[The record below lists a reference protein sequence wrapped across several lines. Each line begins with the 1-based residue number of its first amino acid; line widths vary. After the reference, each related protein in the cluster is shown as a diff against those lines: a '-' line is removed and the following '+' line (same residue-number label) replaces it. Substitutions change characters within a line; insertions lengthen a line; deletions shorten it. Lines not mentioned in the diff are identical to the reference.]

1 MNDADRIRE
10 ALNVLRSSEH
20 EHTYLGASAAIAD
33 LDRLVNERD
42 GATFLKDCAENALR
56 KEQLARG
63 AAEAALRDAQ
73 TERDRWRAVAC
84 NVKDGTAAAEAQVQ
98 QLKDAITEYL
108 SSETAGGD
116 PIGPQWYIDCN
127 ERTKGKHYPGK
138 ARLARAA
145 LADIRQCYD
154 NVHVFA
160 DIGDDCQCGKETWP
174 SPSFPDKETP

>member
-1 MNDADRIRE
+1 MNDADINTIRE
-10 ALNVLRSSEH
+10 ALEDALR
-20 EHTYLGASAAIAD
+20 TYPNTEDLTLAIAA

-42 GATFLKDCAENALR
+42 EARNKVLTHTEAL
-56 KEQLARG
+56 LALT
-63 AAEAALRDAQ
+63 A
-73 TERDRWRAVAC
+73 ERDRWRAVAC

-145 LADIRQCYD
+145 LADAED
-154 NVHVFA
+154 NA
-160 DIGDDCQCGKETWP
+160 
-174 SPSFPDKETP
+174 

>member
-1 MNDADRIRE
+1 MAPYIE
-10 ALNVLRSSEH
+10 AANTRVE
-20 EHTYLGASAAIAD
+20 D
-33 LDRLVNERD
+33 
-42 GATFLKDCAENALR
+42 
-56 KEQLARG
+56 
-63 AAEAALRDAQ
+63 AEAALRDAQ
-73 TERDRWRAVAC
+73 TERDEARDKVLTHTEALLALTGERDRWRAVAC

-145 LADIRQCYD
+145 LAD
-154 NVHVFA
+154 V
-160 DIGDDCQCGKETWP
+160 
-174 SPSFPDKETP
+174 PDKKEAP

>member
-1 MNDADRIRE
+1 VTATD
-10 ALNVLRSSEH
+10 LNTVRAYCTPLHRGLNEGDCLECDLLNAKH
-20 EHTYLGASAAIAD
+20 LAGEWQDQAAKFAAI
-33 LDRLVNERD
+33 LE
-42 GATFLKDCAENALR
+42 
-56 KEQLARG
+56 

-73 TERDRWRAVAC
+73 TERDEARDKVLTHTEALLALTGERDRWRAVAC

-145 LADIRQCYD
+145 LAD
-154 NVHVFA
+154 V
-160 DIGDDCQCGKETWP
+160 
-174 SPSFPDKETP
+174 PDKEEAP